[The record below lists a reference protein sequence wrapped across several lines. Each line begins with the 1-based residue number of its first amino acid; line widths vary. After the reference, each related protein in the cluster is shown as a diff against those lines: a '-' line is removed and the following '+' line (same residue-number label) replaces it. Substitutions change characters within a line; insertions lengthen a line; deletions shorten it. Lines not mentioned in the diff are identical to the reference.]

1 MRWLLQ
7 VRVSQVFQAVAPAAR
22 KFLSPTPKNSPT
34 EPQVNSQVNPAP
46 APKADPTP
54 SPSSGPPG
62 LDTLNSV
69 QKLMSFQV
77 M

>member
-1 MRWLLQ
+1 MAASSAGEPS
-7 VRVSQVFQAVAPAAR
+7 VSGGCSGCQEVLVAHGA
-22 KFLSPTPKNSPT
+22 PKNSPT
-34 EPQVNSQVNPAP
+34 EPQVNSQMNPAP